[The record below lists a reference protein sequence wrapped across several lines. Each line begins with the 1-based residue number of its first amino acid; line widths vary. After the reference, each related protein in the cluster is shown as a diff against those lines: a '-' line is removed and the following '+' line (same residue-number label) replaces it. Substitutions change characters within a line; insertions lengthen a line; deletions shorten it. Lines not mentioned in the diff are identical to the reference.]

1 MILSASS
8 PSIANNLP
16 AVLAKY
22 RSDGKMIHMSDT
34 RSVARG
40 AVKAVARK
48 VPPTKQIILRCE
60 DLRQENTR
68 LNQQLDERLK
78 MRDVRMLLSHQFL
91 DGKGIEIGA
100 LHMPLPLPPG
110 VKAKYVDYIS
120 VSKLRKQYPEL
131 QDLPLVDVD
140 IVDNGERLTKVK
152 DTSVNFIIAN
162 HFFEHCQDPI
172 GTFIT
177 FYKKLRGNG
186 ILYMAIPDKR
196 YTFDMHRPI
205 TPYSHLL
212 EEHKVYPSKKFYKD
226 HVRETVR
233 LGELQTGR
241 KAIED
246 RTQELI
252 DMNYSIHY
260 HVWTQKEMVE
270 FFYKTAEKF
279 SLNIE
284 IAAMVSHVHEV
295 IFVIRKRD
303 PKYEDRKVKDIAKHY
318 FGNKKP

>member
-1 MILSASS
+1 
-8 PSIANNLP
+8 
-16 AVLAKY
+16 
-22 RSDGKMIHMSDT
+22 MIHMSRT
-34 RSVARG
+34 RRVVRG

-48 VPPTKQIILRCE
+48 TPPTKQIIIKCENLRA
-60 DLRQENTR
+60 ENDR

-91 DGKGIEIGA
+91 DGKGLEIGA
-100 LHMPLPLPPG
+100 LHMPTPLPPG

-120 VSKLRKQYPEL
+120 VAKLRKQYPEL
-131 QDLPLVDVD
+131 RDLPLVNVD

-152 DTSVNFIIAN
+152 DSSVNFIIAN

-172 GTFIT
+172 GTLIT

-196 YTFDMHRPI
+196 YTFDMHRPL
-205 TPYSHLL
+205 TSYAHLL
-212 EEHKVYPSKKFYKD
+212 EEHKIYPSKKFYKD
-226 HVRETVR
+226 HVRETAR
-233 LGELQTGR
+233 LGELLKSR
-241 KAIED
+241 KDIEA

-252 DMNYSIHY
+252 GMNYSIHY

-279 SLNIE
+279 SLDIE
-284 IAAMVSHVHEV
+284 IAAMVNHIHEV

-303 PKYEDRKVKDIAKHY
+303 PKYEARKVKDIEEHY
-318 FGNKKP
+318 FGDRKP

>member
-1 MILSASS
+1 
-8 PSIANNLP
+8 
-16 AVLAKY
+16 
-22 RSDGKMIHMSDT
+22 MSRT
-34 RSVARG
+34 KRVVRG

-48 VPPTKQIILRCE
+48 TPPAKQVIIKCENLRA
-60 DLRQENTR
+60 ENER

-100 LHMPLPLPPG
+100 LHMPTPLPPG
-110 VKAKYVDYIS
+110 VKARYVDYIS
-120 VSKLRKQYPEL
+120 VAKLRRQYPEL
-131 QDLPLVDVD
+131 KDLPLVNVD

-152 DTSVNFIIAN
+152 DSSVNFVIAN

-177 FYKKLRGNG
+177 FYRKLRGNG

-196 YTFDMHRPI
+196 YTFDMHRPL
-205 TPYSHLL
+205 TSYTHLL
-212 EEHKVYPSKKFYKD
+212 EEHKIYPSRKFYKE
-226 HVRETVR
+226 HVRETAR
-233 LGELQTGR
+233 LGELLKSR
-241 KAIED
+241 KEIET
-246 RTQELI
+246 RVQELL
-252 DMNYSIHY
+252 DMNYSIHH
-260 HVWTQKEMVE
+260 HVWTQKEMVD

-284 IAAMVSHVHEV
+284 IAAMVNNVHEV

-303 PKYEDRKVKDIAKHY
+303 PKHEARKVKDIARHY